1 MQQQQQQQQASSS
14 SSSTLRFQDPLRW
27 VILSYLSV
35 QFEVCGL
42 LIFIFI
48 QHYIYSYTLM
58 WISAFWSFYRIY
70 FLHRGARVLH
80 AATTP
85 GGLRRPGSWVPCI
98 TSPYSLSESAR
109 TARAAPVPA
118 IWSEE
123 RSAPRIVARSPKRER
138 RGAREKRFDQDRRTI
153 HGWHH
158 QRAQSCQRGLEWIP
172 AFPQG

>member
-48 QHYIYSYTLM
+48 QHYIYY
-58 WISAFWSFYRIY
+58 YY
-70 FLHRGARVLH
+70 FNVDLRFLVVLPYIFLTPRVLH

-123 RSAPRIVARSPKRER
+123 RSAPRIVARSAQSAEGRAKSASIRIGER
-138 RGAREKRFDQDRRTI
+138 YTAGTTSVLRAARE
-153 HGWHH
+153 G
-158 QRAQSCQRGLEWIP
+158 
-172 AFPQG
+172 